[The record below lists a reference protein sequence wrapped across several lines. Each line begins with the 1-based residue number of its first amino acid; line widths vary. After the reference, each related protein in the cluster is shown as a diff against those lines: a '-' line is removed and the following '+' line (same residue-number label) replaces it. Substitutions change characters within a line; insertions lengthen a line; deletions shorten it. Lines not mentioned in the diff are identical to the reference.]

1 MSFKPVILK
10 SEDTLHSVTSAKG
23 KFFAVITKSVQNEGF
38 SRKAVILVEIEE
50 LSEPVSVP
58 QPTAKAK

>member
-23 KFFAVITKSVQNEGF
+23 KFYAVITKSVQNEGF
-38 SRKAVILVEIEE
+38 SRKAVTLVEIEE
-50 LSEPVSVP
+50 IIDAAPVP
-58 QPTAKAK
+58 MLAKGK